1 MDSVLLD
8 LRWQLYL
15 QLMLKYL
22 AMQGDSIELHIALEI
37 AKILF
42 QSGWPLLFEAKITFI
57 NIVSIL

>member
-1 MDSVLLD
+1 
-8 LRWQLYL
+8 
-15 QLMLKYL
+15 MLKYL

-42 QSGWPLLFEAKITFI
+42 QSGWPLHFEAKITFI